1 MSLQTWDKD
10 DKVMMVAFI
19 NGLRSNELYYKFA
32 KKPPMTLE
40 ELLNRAHVDGTAEKA
55 TRLKQ
60 ESEKDFEDRW
70 RKNGTIDL

>member
-1 MSLQTWDKD
+1 
-10 DKVMMVAFI
+10 MMVAFI

-60 ESEKDFEDRW
+60 ESEKDFEDR
-70 RKNGTIDL
+70 